1 LNDVLFII
9 DDKNF
14 NIVDVNRKTYEM
26 FGYTYNEILKLNL
39 GDLCYQQEPYSWD
52 VVLDH
57 LSEAREK
64 GYKIFEWLAKKK
76 NGEFFFCRVFHKI
89 CKDNRF

>member
-1 LNDVLFII
+1 MNDVLFII

-26 FGYTYNEILKLNL
+26 FGYTYNENLKLKL
-39 GDLCYQQEPYSWD
+39 GDLCCKKGPYLGD
-52 VVLDH
+52 VVSQNLY
-57 LSEAREK
+57 EAREK